1 MTIKIKNIA
10 AVILFT
16 ISASIAFTSCK
27 KDNNKA
33 VTPPAK
39 VDTATII
46 VNGNYDNP
54 AKGPAA
60 FGTKYVNISTGAQDS
75 VGTVSYNLLFTS
87 NNNANIAPASGFT
100 LKYLITTTAL
110 ASITTTDYDNASAQT
125 ITTFGMNTSATATPN
140 GWWNYNTTTHAIS
153 PVPNIVFFLSDGT
166 HIYAFQCTSILGQGS
181 ATSNRGVY
189 YFLRSNI
196 K

>member
-1 MTIKIKNIA
+1 MTSTIKNISKA
-10 AVILFT
+10 AVILLFASAGFT
-16 ISASIAFTSCK
+16 ACK
-27 KDNNKA
+27 KDNNKTD
-33 VTPPAK
+33 TPPAK
-39 VDTATII
+39 IDTATIV
-46 VNGNYDNP
+46 VNGNYGNP
-54 AKGPAA
+54 AKGPTA
-60 FGTKYVNISTGAQDS
+60 FGTRYVNISTGAQDS
-75 VGTVSYNLLFTS
+75 IGTISYNLLFTS

-100 LKYLITTTAL
+100 LKYLATTTAL
-110 ASITTTDYDNASAQT
+110 ASITAADYNNASAQT
-125 ITTFGMNTSATATPN
+125 ITTFGMNSSATATPN
-140 GWWNYNTTTHAIS
+140 GWWNYNSTTHAIS